1 MAEGR
6 INRREMILQ
15 TLAQL
20 LEETPN
26 QRITTAGLAKQV
38 GVTEAALYRHFPS
51 KRKMFDGLINFAE
64 DAVFARCPQILESES
79 DPRERLAQLSRL
91 LLVFAERNPGIVRVL
106 NGSALNGEDDQLQ
119 ARAAHFF
126 ERFEMQLRQ
135 VLKLGEI
142 EQKLTPQGSYGQGA
156 AVLMAQLEGRIQRF
170 TRSGFKHKP
179 TNDWDRLWPQML
191 EMVYG
196 EMEVA

>member
-6 INRREMILQ
+6 VNRREMILQ
-15 TLAQL
+15 TLAKL
-20 LEETPN
+20 LEEAPN

-64 DAVFARCPQILESES
+64 EAVFARCPQIMETVA
-79 DPRERLAQLSRL
+79 DPRERLAQLSHL

-119 ARAAHFF
+119 SRAAHFF

-135 VLKLGEI
+135 VLKLGEL
-142 EQKLTPQGSYGQGA
+142 EHKLVPSGSYGQGA
-156 AVLMAQLEGRIQRF
+156 AFLMTQLEGRIQRF
-170 TRSGFKHKP
+170 TRSNFKHKP
-179 TNDWDRLWPQML
+179 TQDWDRTWGHVL
-191 EMVYG
+191 EMVYS
-196 EMEVA
+196 ETEVA

>member
-6 INRREMILQ
+6 VNRREMILQ

-20 LEETPN
+20 LEDTPN

-64 DAVFARCPQILESES
+64 DAVFGRCPQILESEP
-79 DPRERLAQLSRL
+79 DVRERLALLTRL

-119 ARAAHFF
+119 ARASQFF
-126 ERFEMQLRQ
+126 ERFELQVRQ
-135 VLKLGEI
+135 VLKLGDI
-142 EQKLTPQGSYGQGA
+142 EQQQTPQGSYGQGA
-156 AVLMAQLEGRIQRF
+156 AFIMAQLEGRIQRF
-170 TRSGFKHKP
+170 TRSGFRHKP
-179 TNDWDRLWPQML
+179 TSDWDRIWPQVL
-191 EMVYG
+191 EVVY
-196 EMEVA
+196 EELEVA